1 MRKTNDAV
9 ILKMI
14 DAGKSQKEIAEHFEV
29 SAAAICNRLK
39 KLRPPP
45 LPSALTDLTEKER
58 RFVLARAQGK
68 TLTQSAL
75 ESFECGSMD
84 SAKNIGSRLAK
95 RDDIQKTISLI
106 MEEENVGRRHRIRIL
121 RRWMNNEH
129 DSQAALKSVDLANRM
144 ENLYVEKLVVKATW
158 SEMCQSMA
166 ELRKRRRVLEEELGI
181 DESFEGEFEET
192 DEAGT
197 EEQGEVLPVEE

>member
-1 MRKTNDAV
+1 MRKINDS
-9 ILKMI
+9 LLLQML
-14 DAGKSQKEIAEHFEV
+14 DSGKSQKEVAKHFGV
-29 SAAAICNRLK
+29 SDAAVSKRVKRLRSPE
-39 KLRPPP
+39 LPP
-45 LPSALTDLTEKER
+45 ALTALTEKEQE
-58 RFVLARAQGK
+58 FVLSRAQGK

-95 RDDIQKTISLI
+95 RDDIQKAISLI

-192 DEAGT
+192 DEAGA
-197 EEQGEVLPVEE
+197 EEQGKVLPVEE